1 MTTHERESDNHVI
14 PPNVPFITARVFAGQ
29 NPEWDSVAPI
39 TDNSSNETRK
49 LFITTFTSS
58 ILILAGVSLL
68 VAMVFPVLMQLAP
81 FGKDYQPVLPIAE
94 AREETFLSFANEPAK
109 ELYPP
114 LGVIDGELG
123 GDAIRI
129 PALDIN
135 VPLVMSASLN
145 DDDVLETL
153 NTGAAL
159 YPNGVQPG
167 GLGNTF
173 ISAHSTGEPWKGKF
187 RFAFLR
193 INELQP
199 GNLMHIDYHG
209 ARYTYRMTNK
219 DIVTPTPEFRV
230 ISNRPVPTVTLMAC
244 WPLWTTSKRMLITA
258 ELTNV
263 TQLTDHE
270 G

>member
-1 MTTHERESDNHVI
+1 MNEPLDKTHII
-14 PPNVPFITARVFAGQ
+14 PPNVPYITAEEYITQ
-29 NPEWDSVAPI
+29 HPEEELTLAPAR
-39 TDNSSNETRK
+39 SYRPHPQR
-49 LFITTFTSS
+49 LFFGTMVSTL
-58 ILILAGVSLL
+58 LILLGLALL
-68 VAMVFPVLMQLAP
+68 GAMFLPAITELHP
-81 FGKDYQPVLPIAE
+81 FRDAYQPLLPIAE
-94 AREETFLSFANEPAK
+94 AREESFISFGDFAAK

-114 LGVIDGELG
+114 LSSIAGPVG

-135 VPLVMSASLN
+135 VPLVMSPTMN

-159 YPNGVQPG
+159 YPNGVLPG
-167 GLGNTF
+167 HLGNTF
-173 ISAHSTGEPWKGKF
+173 ISAHSTGEPWKGAY

-199 GNLMHIDYHG
+199 GNLMHIDYQG
-209 ARYTYRMTNK
+209 ARYTYRMIKK

-244 WPLWTTSKRMLITA
+244 WPLWSTSKRMLLSA
-258 ELTNV
+258 ELTNI
-263 TQLTDHE
+263 TQLPLR
-270 G
+270 